1 MNGAFQKSPGFPF
14 TAGEFLSALFAR
26 VTAILDKKVAGALH
40 VVEHENRRTGHHR
53 IGISIGLRPEIEC
66 EIGDDLEG
74 PVANEPARFSWF
86 APGARSTLTAARRVR
101 QLGAR
106 GIPYKYDNHTY
117 AKCVR
122 CAYSREMREV

>member
-66 EIGDDLEG
+66 EIGSRRAASERTSVVFLVC
-74 PVANEPARFSWF
+74 P
-86 APGARSTLTAARRVR
+86 PGARSTLAAAPRGKPAGGPGDSVM
-101 QLGAR
+101 QNVYGAPTP
-106 GIPYKYDNHTY
+106 G
-117 AKCVR
+117 KCAR
-122 CAYSREMREV
+122 SWPGAGR

>member
-1 MNGAFQKSPGFPF
+1 MTSLSRPRRWQEATSWLRAMNGAFQKSPGFPF

-66 EIGDDLEG
+66 EIGSRRAASERTSVVFLVCPPA
-74 PVANEPARFSWF
+74 PV
-86 APGARSTLTAARRVR
+86 RRLPLRRAVS

-106 GIPYKYDNHTY
+106 GIP
-117 AKCVR
+117 
-122 CAYSREMREV
+122 